1 MTATEDVIDNYLLWE
16 LCKQQDIKRKI
27 IDGSPD
33 GEKLKRE
40 IVDKVRQEY
49 QEEYY
54 DLDEKLNQVNN
65 LYSNSEHMFK
75 MFEYCSWN
83 KETVN
88 VEELGTTLPH
98 ALDLPPEVISGSLPE
113 VLEFVRKEDP
123 EEYRGIKYINSL
135 KEVPEVLDEF
145 LTVVISPGKII
156 RRQDRLKK
164 QHGDKDWDI
173 KETWGAVHDAN
184 HRTIAKILAN
194 DLEEIECYVGRP
206 KNDKIYEHVE
216 PDEE

>member
-16 LCKQQDIKRKI
+16 LCKQQDVKRKI